1 MMWCL
6 EVVDDEDRWF
16 FIVRLRC
23 ASPHSC
29 FATGPDGLHVAACC
43 PILAH
48 RVEIVMAKSSWAA
61 FPHPD
66 KAFDYAGDKL
76 AKAWPKL
83 HAGDQEPFP
92 DEKHIAK
99 LLKGNPA
106 LGKDAHGIAES
117 LQDAWRAFHRGDF
130 HEAYETGVALKA
142 LGASVAVKAG
152 GIHAT
157 YLVKNDKDKIARYEA
172 LAKLAEA
179 AIAALPG
186 EANSHYRHAYALGRY
201 SQGISITA
209 ALAQGVAG
217 KVRASLDAALKIA
230 PKHAE
235 ARTALGLYHAE
246 IVGKVGGML
255 AKLTYGASAGEAE
268 KQLKEALKLTPD
280 SPIAWIEYGNMLL
293 LLHGDKRE
301 DDVAEAY
308 QKASKI
314 KPRDAMEALDAAW
327 AREQIE

>member
-1 MMWCL
+1 MLAPAL
-6 EVVDDEDRWF
+6 EN
-16 FIVRLRC
+16 
-23 ASPHSC
+23 P
-29 FATGPDGLHVAACC
+29 T
-43 PILAH
+43 
-48 RVEIVMAKSSWAA
+48 MAKSTWAA

-92 DEKHIAK
+92 DEKHVAR
-99 LLKGNPA
+99 LLKANSK
-106 LGKDAHGIAES
+106 LGKDSDKIAAQ

-142 LGASVAVKAG
+142 LGASVAIKAG
-152 GIHAT
+152 GVHAA
-157 YLVKNDKDKIARYEA
+157 YLLKSDKDKLARYET
-172 LAKLAEA
+172 LARFGDE
-179 AIAALPG
+179 AIAALPD
-186 EANSHYRHAYALGRY
+186 EANSHFRRAFALGRY
-201 SQGISITA
+201 SQCLSIA
-209 ALAQGVAG
+209 QALAQGLAG
-217 KVRASLDAALKIA
+217 KVRASLDAAMKLA

-255 AKLTYGASAGEAE
+255 AKLTYGASAAEAE

-280 SPIAWIEYGNMLL
+280 SPIAWIEYGNALL
-293 LLHGDKRE
+293 LLYGDKRE
-301 DDVAEAY
+301 DDAAEAFA
-308 QKASKI
+308 KASKL
-314 KPRDAMEALDAAW
+314 KPRDAMEALDAAF